1 MFRVLYLFSGTMPGV
16 ISQLSICKNDN
27 GGVVISIPTKISGLC
42 GERPDERIRQF
53 GNELGMDVT
62 LEVV

>member
-1 MFRVLYLFSGTMPGV
+1 MPGV
-16 ISQLSICKNDN
+16 ISQLSICKDDS
-27 GGVVISIPTKISGLC
+27 GGVVISIPKTISALC

-53 GNELGMDVT
+53 GNELGMDIK